1 MTEAREADGLDAL
14 ELGAQSGN
22 PTPSFWAGRG
32 PRGLAFAALTLIGG
46 GIAVV
51 DLHGRDDSGPHYR
64 AVDMASSVPPPTD
77 DPLMGEL
84 VRCRALPPQA
94 SDPACARAWDENRRR
109 FFGETRATRVPG
121 DPQPHYAPIPAP
133 ASTAVAGPPPSPMPK
148 DH

>member
-1 MTEAREADGLDAL
+1 MTEERELDGVDAL
-14 ELGAQSGN
+14 EPAA
-22 PTPSFWAGRG
+22 PSFWAGRG

-46 GIAVV
+46 SIAVV
-51 DLHGRDDSGPHYR
+51 ALHSGGASGRHYR
-64 AVDMASSVPPPTD
+64 AVDMASSVPPRTD

-84 VRCRALPPQA
+84 VRCRALPAQA
-94 SDPACARAWDENRRR
+94 NDPACERAWDENRER

-133 ASTAVAGPPPSPMPK
+133 AETDIASPPSSPTPK